1 MIKGMNDFFATNRA
15 RLATRLSGGVIV
27 MSAYSAM
34 QRGNDTS
41 FAFEQEA
48 NFWWLSGI
56 EEPDWWLIIDGSR
69 GKSWLAAPTI
79 SQSRQIFDGS
89 LSPEQAQA
97 TSAVDAVITYAEA
110 LDLLRD
116 LAKKHSTV
124 YALGDQPHAEYLDF
138 TLNPAMKKLHETLAR
153 LFASVQ
159 DCRRDIA
166 QLRAIKQPQEITAMK
181 QAINLTADA
190 FEHVR
195 QKLPTLRYEY
205 EVEAEFS
212 YYFRRHGAKGHAYDP
227 IVASG
232 ENACTLHYVDNTSRL
247 KKRQLLLLDIG
258 ARSGGYAADIT
269 RTYALGE
276 PTKRQVAVHEAV
288 QGAQR
293 QIISLLKPDLSIEEY
308 HRDVDV
314 IMKQALLSLG
324 LMKDQ
329 DDDNG
334 YRTYFPHAIS
344 HGLGVDVHD
353 SLGSPRYLQPGMVLT
368 VEPGIYIPDEGIG
381 VRIEDDILI
390 TDTGH
395 TNLSARLST
404 DLI

>member
-1 MIKGMNDFFATNRA
+1 MNDFFAANRA
-15 RLATRLSGGVIV
+15 SLATQLKGGVIV

-34 QRGNDTS
+34 QRGNDMS

-48 NFWWLSGI
+48 NFWWLTGI
-56 EEPDWWLIIDGSR
+56 EVPDWWLIIDGTR

-79 SQSRQIFDGS
+79 SEAHQIFDGS
-89 LSPEQAQA
+89 LSFEQAQVV
-97 TSAVDAVITYAEA
+97 SAVDSVITHAEA

-138 TLNPAMKKLHETLAR
+138 VLNPATKKLHDTLDR

-159 DCRRDIA
+159 DCRRELA
-166 QLRAIKQPQEITAMK
+166 QLRAIKQPQEIAAMK
-181 QAINLTADA
+181 QAINLTTDA
-190 FEHVR
+190 FERV
-195 QKLPTLRYEY
+195 QQMLPSLRYEY

-212 YYFRRHGAKGHAYDP
+212 YYFRRHGARGHAYDP

-232 ENACTLHYVDNTSRL
+232 GNACTLHYVDNDSKL

-276 PTKRQVAVHEAV
+276 PTKRQLAVHKAV
-288 QGAQR
+288 QDAQR
-293 QIISLLKPDLSIEEY
+293 QIVALLKPDLLVEEY
-308 HRDVDV
+308 HRDVDG
-314 IMKQALLSLG
+314 IMKHALVSLG
-324 LMKDQ
+324 LMKDEN
-329 DDDNG
+329 DETN
-334 YRTYFPHAIS
+334 YRKYFPHAIS

-353 SLGSPRYLQPGMVLT
+353 SLGGPRYLQQGMVLT
-368 VEPGIYIPDEGIG
+368 VEPGIYIPEEGIG

-390 TDTGH
+390 TATGH
-395 TNLSARLST
+395 SNLSGRLST
-404 DLI
+404 DLS

>member
-1 MIKGMNDFFATNRA
+1 MIKGMNDFFAANRA
-15 RLATRLSGGVIV
+15 RLATQLSGGVIV

-56 EEPDWWLIIDGSR
+56 EVPDWWLIIDGTH

-79 SQSRQIFDGS
+79 SQSQQIFDGS

-97 TSAVDAVITYAEA
+97 TSAVDAVITHAEA

-159 DCRRDIA
+159 DCRREIA
-166 QLRAIKQPQEITAMK
+166 QLRAIKQPGEIAAMK
-181 QAINLTADA
+181 KAINLTADA
-190 FEHVR
+190 FEYVR

-212 YYFRRHGAKGHAYDP
+212 YYLRRYGAKGHAYDP

-232 ENACTLHYVDNTSRL
+232 ENACTLHYIDNVSRL

-276 PTKRQVAVHEAV
+276 PTKRQIAVHEAV

-293 QIISLLKPDLSIEEY
+293 EIISLLKPDLSIEEY

-344 HGLGVDVHD
+344 HGLGIDVHD
-353 SLGSPRYLQPGMVLT
+353 SLGGPRYLQPGMVLT